1 MFVFE
6 RDRYEVNEAA
16 GTVRIGV
23 VKQSGAI
30 ISGESVTIDVTPRQ
44 GSGQNGGAGVYCVC
58 VCVCMCAHVCV
69 HECVRACVRAC
80 VCVCVSF
87 VCICMSACVGVCLC
101 VQKLQGIRC
110 G

>member
-58 VCVCMCAHVCV
+58 VCACVHMCACMSV
-69 HECVRACVRAC
+69 CVRACVR